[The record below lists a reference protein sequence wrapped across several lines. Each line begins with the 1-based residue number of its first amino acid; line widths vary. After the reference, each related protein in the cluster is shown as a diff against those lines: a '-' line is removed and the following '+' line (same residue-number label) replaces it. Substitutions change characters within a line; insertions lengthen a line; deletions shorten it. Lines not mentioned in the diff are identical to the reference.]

1 MGYDAILQY
10 LGDFG
15 PFQRRTAL
23 LLLLGNFQT
32 GMHIAVMTFIGA
44 IPDHHCRV
52 AETGLSAYNTTWPEA
67 LNFSIPMEEVDE
79 TWRLSSC
86 RRYSSE
92 VISGNFTTTGCP
104 GDSQHGNLTSACCE
118 SGWDYRNGSTTGC
131 TEGWEYD
138 RSQYHSSVVMQYNLV
153 CERAWLRELAQSIFM
168 AGVATGGFIF
178 GVLSDRCGRHR
189 TLLVCVLLLVTC
201 GTGLAFTSNL
211 AAFIALRFILG
222 AAQNGL
228 QFTTLVTGTHR
239 TDCSSLHWSQVRTE
253 RTAVH
258 YTGHRYA
265 QNGLQFTTL
274 VTGTHRTDFSSLHW
288 SQVRTERTAVH
299 YTSHRYAQNGL
310 QFTTLVT
317 GTHRTDCSSLHWSQ
331 VRTERTS
338 VHYTSH
344 RYAQNGLQFTTLV
357 TERTA
362 VHYTGHRYAQNG
374 LQFTTLV
381 IGTHRTDCSSLHW
394 SQVRTERTAVHY
406 TGHRYAQNGLQFTT
420 LVTGMETIGTSWR
433 MAFGI
438 CSTLCPSVGYAL
450 LGILAYVIR
459 DWWILQLAITSP
471 GVLSLI
477 AWWFIPESPRWLLLN
492 NKVEQWRKTIQQIAK
507 YNGIEVPAKM
517 YEYVESS
524 TSSSGTA
531 NDVGGTPGDSKRN
544 YNLLDLVRTP
554 NMRRI
559 TVTIIFASFNAL
571 CVYVGLLFGTS
582 QLAGSHYVNFILG
595 ACVETVAVLT
605 AGVTMQRWGRKP
617 PTVAFSL
624 LAGVS
629 CLATAAIPND
639 IGHVAT
645 ALATVGR
652 FGASSTLAIL
662 DIYCTELFPTVVRHM
677 GVGTTIMVSRVG
689 GIVAPFLSLLG
700 NVWRPLPL
708 MTLGVL
714 SCVTSMVVTVL
725 PETHDVPLPNTLED
739 GEHFGRNSPPSPTR
753 KFNCGAIPQKTF
765 ADGRTVYEGR
775 AECGFMELVTTV

>member
-52 AETGLSAYNTTWPEA
+52 ADTGLSAYNTTWPEA
-67 LNFSIPMEEVDE
+67 LNFSIPMEEVDG

-118 SGWDYRNGSTTGC
+118 SRWDYRNGNTTGC
-131 TEGWEYD
+131 TDGWAYD

-178 GVLSDRCGRHR
+178 GVLSDSCGRHR

-222 AAQNGL
+222 A
-228 QFTTLVTGTHR
+228 
-239 TDCSSLHWSQVRTE
+239 
-253 RTAVH
+253 
-258 YTGHRYA
+258 
-265 QNGLQFTTL
+265 
-274 VTGTHRTDFSSLHW
+274 
-288 SQVRTERTAVH
+288 
-299 YTSHRYAQNGL
+299 
-310 QFTTLVT
+310 
-317 GTHRTDCSSLHWSQ
+317 
-331 VRTERTS
+331 
-338 VHYTSH
+338 
-344 RYAQNGLQFTTLV
+344 
-357 TERTA
+357 
-362 VHYTGHRYAQNG
+362 
-374 LQFTTLV
+374 
-381 IGTHRTDCSSLHW
+381 
-394 SQVRTERTAVHY
+394 
-406 TGHRYAQNGLQFTT
+406 AQNGLQFTT

-492 NKVEQWRKTIQQIAK
+492 NKVEEWRKTIQRIAK
-507 YNGIEVPAKM
+507 YNEIEVPAKM

-524 TSSSGTA
+524 TSGSGSA
-531 NDVGGTPGDSKRN
+531 NASGTPGDSKRN

-595 ACVETVAVLT
+595 ACVETVAILT

-639 IGHVAT
+639 T
-645 ALATVGR
+645 W
-652 FGASSTLAIL
+652 ASAPPSWSPEWAASWLRSL
-662 DIYCTELFPTVVRHM
+662 
-677 GVGTTIMVSRVG
+677 VS
-689 GIVAPFLSLLG
+689 L
-700 NVWRPLPL
+700 
-708 MTLGVL
+708 
-714 SCVTSMVVTVL
+714 VTS
-725 PETHDVPLPNTLED
+725 
-739 GEHFGRNSPPSPTR
+739 GGPS
-753 KFNCGAIPQKTF
+753 
-765 ADGRTVYEGR
+765 
-775 AECGFMELVTTV
+775 L